1 MGRAYPAPI
10 GNRRRPLDRPSTGL
24 YNQGRMRRRL
34 SHSFAAFA
42 VMATSLFCAYH
53 ASHAQ
58 REACGQSVFAAPVGP
73 MDCLTGTRL

>member
-1 MGRAYPAPI
+1 
-10 GNRRRPLDRPSTGL
+10 
-24 YNQGRMRRRL
+24 MRGRL

-58 REACGQSVFAAPVGP
+58 REACGQSVFAAPVGGSV
-73 MDCLTGTRL
+73 DCLTGTRL

>member
-1 MGRAYPAPI
+1 
-10 GNRRRPLDRPSTGL
+10 
-24 YNQGRMRRRL
+24 MRRRL
-34 SHSFAAFA
+34 SHSFAALA

-73 MDCLTGTRL
+73 SVDCLTGTRL